1 MSEKNNKV
9 KNIILKKDGIE
20 KEIHVMP
27 GVGVDD
33 SCKITTKTLED
44 GTKEFCL
51 DCGDDERIELR
62 YKGKD
67 TEFFESMT
75 TMAKMK
81 SVIFK
86 KKERPEE

>member
-1 MSEKNNKV
+1 MSEKNNK
-9 KNIILKKDGIE
+9 
-20 KEIHVMP
+20 EI
-27 GVGVDD
+27 DD
-33 SCKITTKTLED
+33 SCEITTKTLDD

-51 DCGDDERIELR
+51 DCGDNERIEFR

-67 TEFFESMT
+67 TEFFESIT

-86 KKERPEE
+86 KEEKSPEE

>member
-1 MSEKNNKV
+1 MSEKNNK
-9 KNIILKKDGIE
+9 
-20 KEIHVMP
+20 EI
-27 GVGVDD
+27 DD
-33 SCKITTKTLED
+33 SCKITTKTLDD

-51 DCGDDERIELR
+51 DCGEDERIELR

-75 TMAKMK
+75 TMAKMR

-86 KKERPEE
+86 KKEESPEE